1 MRKNAKKIVLMG
13 IEVMESALN
22 RLNLEVFIFLSAYFS
37 SSLSLS
43 LLPRSKAGYLH
54 VRH

>member
-1 MRKNAKKIVLMG
+1 MG
-13 IEVMESALN
+13 IDVMESALK
-22 RLNLEVFIFLSAYFS
+22 LEVFVYFFKRYVS

-43 LLPRSKAGYLH
+43 FLQRSKTGYLH

>member
-1 MRKNAKKIVLMG
+1 MG
-13 IEVMESALN
+13 IDVMESALN
-22 RLNLEVFIFLSAYFS
+22 RLNLRSLFIFLSADYFS